1 MKVYTTVSV
10 LALAAMISGC
20 GSEVPIP
27 NVNSGSN
34 AAANTTNSAPTNV
47 AAANTDGVRK
57 PDAAKTNDA
66 PTLKPVVLAYYDA
79 LKKKDDVA
87 LRSILSA
94 DLIKSIEADMKEGN
108 RKDMA
113 GFLAEIEDLTGTID
127 VRNEEINGN
136 KAFAEVKGGTYV
148 NWSSLGF
155 VNEGGKWK
163 LSNESKEIQRV
174 DSKGK

>member
-10 LALAAMISGC
+10 LALAAMISAC
-20 GSEVPIP
+20 GGDVATT
-27 NVNSGSN
+27 NVNLS
-34 AAANTTNSAPTNV
+34 ANITNSTNTAPTNV
-47 AAANTDGVRK
+47 TAANTDGIRK
-57 PDAAKTNDA
+57 PEAATTNAA

-79 LKKKDDVA
+79 LKKKDDAA
-87 LRSILSA
+87 LKAVLSA
-94 DLIKSIEADMKEGN
+94 DVIKSIEADLKEGN
-108 RKDMA
+108 RKDMS
-113 GFLAEIEDLTGTID
+113 GYLAEIEDLTGTIE

-136 KAFAEVKGGTYV
+136 KGFAEVKGGVYV

-174 DSKGK
+174 DSQGK